1 MSRFNEYLD
10 EMCGPD
16 HDKKKKKKKK
26 VDEGMKFNV
35 TLKDLKGWLRQGMDK
50 DPVVVVYKGKEMPV
64 KSARMGDIGEDY
76 TGLVLTI

>member
-1 MSRFNEYLD
+1 MSRLDKYLE
-10 EMCGPD
+10 EMCGPE
-16 HDKKKKKKKK
+16 HGKKKKKKK
-26 VDEGMKFNV
+26 VDEAMKFNV

-50 DPVVVVYKGKEMPV
+50 DPVVVIYKGKEMPV